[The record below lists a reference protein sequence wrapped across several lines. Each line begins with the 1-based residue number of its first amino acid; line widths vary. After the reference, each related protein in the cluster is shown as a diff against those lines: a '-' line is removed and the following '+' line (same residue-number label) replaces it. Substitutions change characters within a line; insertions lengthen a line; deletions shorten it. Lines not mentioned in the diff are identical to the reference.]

1 MNGRSVGWLVGLQD
15 NICVLNTA
23 LVFFIF
29 ARRAGQ
35 LTHYLKAL
43 RAVDA
48 RGSPSY
54 TPPLLPPPLPSSHPN
69 PSSSS
74 STPAFPSPPTS
85 TPVTPR
91 GSGSVLKNFRFLL
104 DFWQEYYMRKRE
116 KDIAS
121 LHYSTNIPFAEWSA
135 VVEVLCAPPDSP
147 TSLRYNPRGS
157 CPPPHLAASMEG
169 HPRRC

>member
-1 MNGRSVGWLVGLQD
+1 MVGWLVGWQD

-35 LTHYLKAL
+35 LAHYLKAL
-43 RAVDA
+43 RAADA
-48 RGSPSY
+48 RDSLLP
-54 TPPLLPPPLPSSHPN
+54 TPPPPF

-74 STPAFPSPPTS
+74 PSSSTSISPRAP
-85 TPVTPR
+85 
-91 GSGSVLKNFRFLL
+91 GSVLKNFRFLL

-121 LHYSTNIPFAEWSA
+121 LHYSTNIPFSEWS
-135 VVEVLCAPPDSP
+135 VVVQVLCAPPDSP
-147 TSLRYNPRGS
+147 TSLRYNPRGN
-157 CPPPHLAASMEG
+157 CPPPHLAASMES